1 MITHDKLTELQNSI
15 SAAKDR
21 QTRAR
26 IEKENAQ
33 KALLDAK
40 QKLVDDFNIASVS
53 EIEPRIKLLTEEADT
68 EAANIE
74 KMLKEA
80 GE

>member
-15 SAAKDR
+15 SDAKDR

-33 KALLDAK
+33 KSLLEAK
-40 QKLVDDFNIASVS
+40 QKLVDEFNIASVS
-53 EIEPRIKLLTEEADT
+53 EIEPRIKLLTEEAET
-68 EAANIE
+68 EAENIE
-74 KMLKEA
+74 KTLKEA

>member
-1 MITHDKLTELQNSI
+1 MITQDKLVELQNSI
-15 SAAKDR
+15 SDAKDR

-33 KALLDAK
+33 KSLLEAK
-40 QKLVDDFNIASVS
+40 QKLVDEFNIDSVS
-53 EIEPRIKLLTEEADT
+53 EIEPRIKLLTEEAET
-68 EAANIE
+68 EAENIE

>member
-1 MITHDKLTELQNSI
+1 MITHDKLVELQNNI
-15 SAAKDR
+15 SGAKER

-33 KALLDAK
+33 KSLLEAK
-40 QKLVDDFNIASVS
+40 QKLVDEFNIASVS
-53 EIEPRIKLLTEEADT
+53 EIEPRIKLLTEEAET
-68 EAANIE
+68 EAATIE
-74 KMLKEA
+74 RLLKEA

>member
-1 MITHDKLTELQNSI
+1 MIIHDKLTELQNSI
-15 SAAKDR
+15 SDAKDR

-33 KALLDAK
+33 KSLLEAK
-40 QKLVDDFNIASVS
+40 QKLVAEFNIASVS
-53 EIEPRIKLLTEEADT
+53 EIEPRIKLLTEEAET
-68 EAANIE
+68 EAENIE

>member
-1 MITHDKLTELQNSI
+1 MITQDKLVELQNSI
-15 SAAKDR
+15 SDAKDR

-33 KALLDAK
+33 KSLLEAK
-40 QKLVDDFNIASVS
+40 QKLVDEFNIASVS
-53 EIEPRIKLLTEEADT
+53 EIEPRIKLLTEEAET
-68 EAANIE
+68 EAENIE

>member
-15 SAAKDR
+15 SDAKDR

-33 KALLDAK
+33 KSLLEAK
-40 QKLVDDFNIASVS
+40 QKLVDEFNIASVS
-53 EIEPRIKLLTEEADT
+53 EIEPRIKLLTEEAET
-68 EAANIE
+68 EAENIE